1 MKIIFLR
8 EAGGARTV
16 NHGTLLWSMGSLAA
30 TLLVT
35 ALFLIA
41 NHLGSAEP
49 EIVTQWRAKL
59 DLQQEA
65 LEDLQ
70 LISTSQAQTLG
81 RQIAML
87 QARILRMEALGER
100 VVEVADLDAED
111 FSFGEPAA
119 TGGPLAHDPGAP
131 LPATAASLA
140 EQVLDIQDMQP
151 EVDGVA
157 RSIRVLER
165 ELRVMESL
173 LRDKEYR
180 QAIAPTGRPITWG
193 WMSSKYGERLDPI
206 SGKKAWHAGVD
217 FAGKKGSDV
226 VAVGGGVVTYAG
238 KRYGYGKMVEIAHG
252 DGYVTRYGHHQE
264 VLVALGDVVK
274 PGEVIGLMGSSGR
287 STGPHVH
294 LEVLKNGRHVDPS
307 KYVASKR

>member
-1 MKIIFLR
+1 MKVIFLR

-16 NHGTLLWSMGSLAA
+16 NHGTLLWTTGGLAA
-30 TLLVT
+30 CLLVT

-41 NHLGSAEP
+41 NHIGSEEP
-49 EIVTQWRAKL
+49 EVVSQWRAKL

-70 LISTSQAQTLG
+70 LISTSQAETLG

-100 VVEVADLDAED
+100 VVEVANLDAED
-111 FSFGEPAA
+111 FSFGQPAA
-119 TGGPLAHDPGAP
+119 TGGPLVANPSVE
-131 LPATAASLA
+131 AALVTGSVT
-140 EQVLDIQDMQP
+140 EQVLDMQEMQP

-157 RSIRVLER
+157 RSIRALER
-165 ELRVMESL
+165 ELKIMESL

-180 QAIAPTGRPITWG
+180 QAIAPTGRPVTWG

-217 FAGKKGSDV
+217 FAGKNGSDV

-274 PGEVIGLMGSSGR
+274 PGQVIGLMGSSGR